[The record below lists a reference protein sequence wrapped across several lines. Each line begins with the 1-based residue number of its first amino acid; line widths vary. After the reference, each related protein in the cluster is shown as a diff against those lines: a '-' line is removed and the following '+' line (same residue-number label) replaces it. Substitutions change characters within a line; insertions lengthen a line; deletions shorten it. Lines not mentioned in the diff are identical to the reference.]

1 VTWFSVGMVAIVE
14 PDPEWA
20 SEFNLIAA
28 RLLEAA
34 PKGVARIDHIG
45 STSVPGLPAKNV
57 IDVQVTVVDDEAL
70 EHVAAEL
77 ADHGWRRAAAIV
89 RDHFVPG
96 LSAAPAE
103 WRKILLEEPEGERRV
118 NIHVRVEGRANQ
130 RYALLFR
137 DFLRTHPD
145 YAAAYADVKKG
156 LALLASDIGS
166 YADAKDPACDLIY
179 RAAELWAED
188 EGWVLSKD
196 ELRHP

>member
-1 VTWFSVGMVAIVE
+1 MVTIVE

-20 SEFNLIAA
+20 SEFDLIAA

-34 PKGVARIDHIG
+34 PEGVARIDHIG
-45 STSVPGLPAKNV
+45 STSVPGLPAKNI

-77 ADHGWRRAAAIV
+77 ADHGWRQTAAIV
-89 RDHFVPG
+89 GDHFVPG

-103 WRKILLEEPEGERRV
+103 WRKVLLEEPEGERRANV
-118 NIHVRVEGRANQ
+118 HVRVKGRANQ

-137 DFLRTHPD
+137 DFLRAHPNH
-145 YAAAYADVKKG
+145 ATAYANVKRG
-156 LALLASDIGS
+156 LALLASDVGS
-166 YADAKDPACDLIY
+166 YADAKDPTCDLIY

-188 EGWVLSKD
+188 EGWTLPEE
-196 ELRHP
+196 ELRPT